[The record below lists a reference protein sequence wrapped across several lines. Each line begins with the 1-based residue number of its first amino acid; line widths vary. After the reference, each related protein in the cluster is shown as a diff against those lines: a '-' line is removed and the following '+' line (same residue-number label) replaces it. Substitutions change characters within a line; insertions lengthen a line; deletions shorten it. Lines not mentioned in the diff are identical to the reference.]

1 MREFHDPDLDV
12 YNAVEEY
19 RLQQLEVVKNIPGA
33 RITMNIQ
40 PMSSNAITVCDANG
54 GNPLGLKA
62 QAHQWFLI
70 MMDWSNPEDEATM
83 LEASHKIVDQA
94 EAVAK
99 KNGTYVDFKYSN
111 YCSRDQ
117 DPLATYGSENLSKL
131 RSVAREV
138 DPRGIFQTLQNDGW
152 LLSKTA

>member
-1 MREFHDPDLDV
+1 
-12 YNAVEEY
+12 
-19 RLQQLEVVKNIPGA
+19 
-33 RITMNIQ
+33 
-40 PMSSNAITVCDANG
+40 
-54 GNPLGLKA
+54 
-62 QAHQWFLI
+62 